1 MKNLLMMAAI
11 GCVLFVGCSKEE
23 APAPLPALKPVELP
37 KNTAGFY
44 SGRLPCDDCKMRM
57 VRAELLED
65 SSVTFVQTVVTDT
78 MKTDTLKGT
87 CSVNGVILS
96 ISLSEVSMNL
106 KFKRD
111 SLGNMALLTGA
122 GTVYEDADG
131 MTAELI
137 RILRN
142 PKRTAPQQVDSAGEK

>member
-1 MKNLLMMAAI
+1 MAAI

-87 CSVNGVILS
+87 YSVNGEILS
-96 ISLSEVSMNL
+96 MSLSEASMNL

-142 PKRTAPQQVDSAGEK
+142 PKRAAPQQVDSAGEK